1 VFLPSIDI
9 RAGVKP
15 WCLDNEYSGFNVEA
29 ARASPIADSSNSL
42 FKL

>member
-9 RAGVKP
+9 REGVKP
-15 WCLDNEYSGFNVEA
+15 WCLGNEYSGFNVEA
-29 ARASPIADSSNSL
+29 ARAILIADSSSSL